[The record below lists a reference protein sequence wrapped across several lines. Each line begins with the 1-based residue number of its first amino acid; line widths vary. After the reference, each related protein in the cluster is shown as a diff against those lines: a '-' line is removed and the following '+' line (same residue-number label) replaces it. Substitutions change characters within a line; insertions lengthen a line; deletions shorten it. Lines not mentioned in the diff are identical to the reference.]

1 MTEMM
6 ELPGMVIETV
16 TRNMLHMFKV
26 KHQLDEKGK
35 RFFKGLNRN
44 ARD

>member
-6 ELPGMVIETV
+6 ELPDTVIETV
-16 TRNMLHMFKV
+16 MGNMLRMCKV

-35 RFFKGLNRN
+35 RFFKGLNGN